1 MKSACR
7 DLVYDFIEYLVFCC
21 IELDIKHFF
30 KYMDSNIKTC
40 LKKYHRLWVYFP
52 AETIRSWSACERM
65 ERLMAGGWLL
75 VMRKKQY
82 GFVRIKNANA
92 IYINT

>member
-1 MKSACR
+1 
-7 DLVYDFIEYLVFCC
+7 
-21 IELDIKHFF
+21 
-30 KYMDSNIKTC
+30 
-40 LKKYHRLWVYFP
+40 
-52 AETIRSWSACERM
+52 
-65 ERLMAGGWLL
+65 LMAGGWLL